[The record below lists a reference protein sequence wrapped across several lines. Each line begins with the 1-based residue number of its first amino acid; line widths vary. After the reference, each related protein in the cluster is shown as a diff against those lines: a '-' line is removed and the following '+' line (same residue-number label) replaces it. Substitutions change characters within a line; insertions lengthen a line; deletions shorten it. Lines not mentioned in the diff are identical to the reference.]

1 MFPEER
7 SLAVAFL
14 WNYSKFSEGKTKEH
28 LLNPTS
34 WIWVNYTV
42 RILRINTSPK
52 FGKKPMFNA
61 PNTIKVN
68 NEDIMGWS
76 LNFVTTLSKFER
88 RTNFQYPLNPK
99 ITIGFWMISEDDYF
113 TIRLI
118 SEVKFWDNS

>member
-1 MFPEER
+1 
-7 SLAVAFL
+7 
-14 WNYSKFSEGKTKEH
+14 
-28 LLNPTS
+28 
-34 WIWVNYTV
+34 
-42 RILRINTSPK
+42 
-52 FGKKPMFNA
+52 MFNA

-118 SEVKFWDNS
+118 SEVKF